1 MIEIRSP
8 VAILRIETRDPC
20 PREGA
25 ETMKTRFAILTFAV
39 LAVAGVWQGRG
50 RAIPLC
56 PEPSPHYVLDY
67 TFVDAKELPS
77 ETDLERL
84 FAEQGFEVVQ
94 IVPLPD
100 AEFRTYLVR
109 KCGLL

>member
-1 MIEIRSP
+1 
-8 VAILRIETRDPC
+8 
-20 PREGA
+20 
-25 ETMKTRFAILTFAV
+25 MKTWFAIFAFAV
-39 LAVAGVWQGRG
+39 LAAAGAWQGRG

-67 TFVDAKELPS
+67 TFFDEKELPS
-77 ETDLERL
+77 ETALERL
-84 FAEQGFEVVQ
+84 FAEQGFEVVG

-109 KCGLL
+109 KCGLTPG